1 MKDELIDVYK
11 KIGSQT
17 DYNYNDY
24 NDIDS
29 DPPNITGFIY
39 KYLQD
44 INDYIEAN
52 YKLPQMQS
60 SEIRKEIRNNAASA
74 LAALTQSQ
82 LEGLIQAL
90 AALTQE
96 QVAALA
102 ALTQEQV
109 AALTKKEVAALIPIR
124 VELMSESS
132 HLPSLIAKTLTALTQ
147 LQLAALITEL
157 KKLTTEQ
164 VRVLTIDGDGK
175 EKIEALI
182 PDNLNFENNYVTTK
196 VQEKWKSLMKQLSE
210 KDKKTTQISIV
221 NKLLKTRE
229 YSESGKKLVH
239 TGGAKTTEDIPNI
252 INSLKSSIYSSY
264 RKEFLNLSLIHI

>member
-1 MKDELIDVYK
+1 NYDKDKKLTTKDVDDMIYKLRDRSKTVFLKPLSSKKPPVSHVFLSQKQKNDTFLELIQTTRQEFEKLKDELIDVYK

-109 AALTKKEVAALIPIR
+109 AALTKKEVAALIQIP

-132 HLPSLIAKTLTALTQ
+132 HYRLLLAETLTAL
-147 LQLAALITEL
+147 
-157 KKLTTEQ
+157 
-164 VRVLTIDGDGK
+164 
-175 EKIEALI
+175 
-182 PDNLNFENNYVTTK
+182 
-196 VQEKWKSLMKQLSE
+196 
-210 KDKKTTQISIV
+210 
-221 NKLLKTRE
+221 
-229 YSESGKKLVH
+229 
-239 TGGAKTTEDIPNI
+239 
-252 INSLKSSIYSSY
+252 
-264 RKEFLNLSLIHI
+264 